1 MFALAALTIFLI
13 VRSNRRFRAKNV
25 EDSGDTLFQTILST
39 KDQKQVW
46 QLLVMFITDRQRS
59 FISFAE
65 ESYRDMTAAFV
76 KEDVKTLDRT
86 ENALVRQKDVL
97 KSSRRKETLCL
108 RKVNRETAIEKSAW
122 FHLGNNCCMSI
133 LYNLR

>member
-86 ENALVRQKDVL
+86 ENALVRQ
-97 KSSRRKETLCL
+97 
-108 RKVNRETAIEKSAW
+108 NREKRMVPSRKQLLHVNPLQSAPNQRDMQ
-122 FHLGNNCCMSI
+122 GT
-133 LYNLR
+133 R